1 MLLME
6 EYCPDDEVQK
16 LESELWIHKMV
27 GSDIDGYTAR
37 FHELARLVPHMV
49 TPESQRVNRYIR
61 GLALEIKA
69 HVTSSKPATIQG
81 AVSMVNRLTT
91 DGIKDRLSRRRKMLE
106 IKRGQMIRT
115 GTEEGMI
122 RTRDK
127 ELAPAFYMLLLC
139 ASSYQAT
146 PTWRNTSRFVKR
158 IFRVLRRTL
167 YVSLVYRR
175 ILGFET
181 NRILYAGL
189 GGMKDTF
196 KSTSDGA
203 QFLGEK
209 LVGWSSKKQDCTA
222 LSNSGSR
229 IACPIRLLGAP
240 KSFWMRNSYRIMLS
254 LQQDS
259 IYCDSKSAI
268 AISTN
273 PGPTLKNKHTFVSL
287 PFH

>member
-1 MLLME
+1 MLGGSS
-6 EYCPDDEVQK
+6 K
-16 LESELWIHKMV
+16 LFYKFE
-27 GSDIDGYTAR
+27 R
-37 FHELARLVPHMV
+37 RLSM
-49 TPESQRVNRYIR
+49 
-61 GLALEIKA
+61 GLKQAQG
-69 HVTSSKPATIQG
+69 HVT
-81 AVSMVNRLTT
+81 RLRQP
-91 DGIKDRLSRRRKMLE
+91 GE
-106 IKRGQMIRT
+106 
-115 GTEEGMI
+115 
-122 RTRDK
+122 
-127 ELAPAFYMLLLC
+127 
-139 ASSYQAT
+139 
-146 PTWRNTSRFVKR
+146 
-158 IFRVLRRTL
+158 TL
-167 YVSLVYRR
+167 Q
-175 ILGFET
+175 
-181 NRILYAGL
+181 